1 MENVID
7 SDKQIAS
14 QRGNI
19 SFTTI
24 NLARIGIKTSS
35 ILNENDGT
43 KKGKYEE
50 FYNALEESMNF
61 VKDQLIDRFE
71 MQGNKK
77 AFEFP
82 FFIKQGVWLDGEK
95 VRDEDKIRKVIKQGT
110 LNIGFMGL
118 EECIYAL
125 TKKSRME
132 NKEIEKLGLQI
143 VTFMQNKIQEYCE
156 KYNLNFA

>member
-1 MENVID
+1 MQQEDIIHLFSFLDASYNKKIYQAGNPDSEAAYNASNIRVMENVID

-77 AFEFP
+77 HLNSVLHKA
-82 FFIKQGVWLDGEK
+82 GSLARW
-95 VRDEDKIRKVIKQGT
+95 RKSK
-110 LNIGFMGL
+110 
-118 EECIYAL
+118 
-125 TKKSRME
+125 RRR
-132 NKEIEKLGLQI
+132 
-143 VTFMQNKIQEYCE
+143 QNS
-156 KYNLNFA
+156 